1 MIIPVIAV
9 ADGRLFT
16 DEAKSITGIKDVGVT
31 TKKLAE
37 ASFYHAGQVM
47 MPDSLLASP
56 GVNVVA
62 VLRRSGLT
70 GGVLSITTGGPRDG
84 PASEEGFRG
93 VKGIGEL
100 IVQVNIHED
109 EIVAVGSSIAALL
122 PSVKKLH

>member
-1 MIIPVIAV
+1 M
-9 ADGRLFT
+9 
-16 DEAKSITGIKDVGVT
+16 T

-70 GGVLSITTGGPRDG
+70 GGELSITTGGPRDG

-93 VKGIGEL
+93 VKGIGESGT
-100 IVQVNIHED
+100 IGAPAA
-109 EIVAVGSSIAALL
+109 VANAVVDALWHLGVRHIDMPFTAAR
-122 PSVKKLH
+122 VWRAIRDARG